1 MSVRPE
7 DFEVNFHEYAE
18 RKDAYILIEKCA
30 LIVAESDIDLD
41 VFIENFVRERGLSED
56 WSNFWSGVKD
66 TAAWAWEKT
75 KNFGPVKAGADRLNR
90 AFDDKYMKAYNSLKT
105 LHDFLSKVEGGDNV
119 FSQNDGSKKVAD
131 WVGTML
137 GQLGKEKQGVQSL
150 LYGVSNPQTQ
160 QDVTA
165 NTTNK
170 AGAGQQNVGAGV
182 APSDKVYPPQNQKSR
197 TYRPNHGGYAGSQKA
212 PVFSN
217 FLREIR

>member
-66 TAAWAWEKT
+66 TAAWAWDKT

-105 LHDFLSKVEGGDNV
+105 LHDFLSKVEARKSLTG
-119 FSQNDGSKKVAD
+119 
-131 WVGTML
+131 WVRCWVNL
-137 GQLGKEKQGVQSL
+137 
-150 LYGVSNPQTQ
+150 
-160 QDVTA
+160 A
-165 NTTNK
+165 RRNK
-170 AGAGQQNVGAGV
+170 AFRACCTVF
-182 APSDKVYPPQNQKSR
+182 R
-197 TYRPNHGGYAGSQKA
+197 TPRPNRMSPQIRPTKQEPDNRMLVLAWRPPIKFTLLKTRKVGHTGLITEGTRDHKRRL
-212 PVFSN
+212 F
-217 FLREIR
+217 FLIS